1 MASAALSN
9 SFNVTEF
16 VVNQGNG
23 VKGLADLGIEAVP
36 QQYIQPLH
44 ERFDSS
50 ITNPQHSTIPIIDF
64 SNSDDP
70 QVKEAIC
77 EAAANWG
84 FFQIVNHGIPI
95 DILHGLK
102 ASVHRFFDLP
112 VPEKRKYLKDSPS
125 ESVRLA
131 TSFSPRAE
139 QVLEWKDYLMMLY
152 VSEDE
157 ASASWP
163 PECRHEAI
171 EYMKRAE
178 IVIKRLL
185 QVLLDKLNVKEIDKE
200 NEHMLMGAMRLNFNY
215 YPKCPNPELTAGV
228 GRHSDISTIT
238 VLLQDDSGG
247 LFVHREGDITDSW
260 IHVPPV
266 NGALVINV
274 GDVLQIMS
282 NDLYKSV
289 EHRAVPNRN
298 TSRISIPIFV
308 NPEPQ
313 ALIGPL
319 PQVLESGERPIYK
332 QVKYS
337 DYFSHFFSKPHDGKK
352 AIEFAK
358 LHV

>member
-1 MASAALSN
+1 MASALSN

-50 ITNPQHSTIPIIDF
+50 ITNTQHSTIPIIDF

-70 QVKEAIC
+70 LVKEAIC

-163 PECRHEAI
+163 PEC
-171 EYMKRAE
+171 
-178 IVIKRLL
+178 
-185 QVLLDKLNVKEIDKE
+185 
-200 NEHMLMGAMRLNFNY
+200 
-215 YPKCPNPELTAGV
+215 
-228 GRHSDISTIT
+228 
-238 VLLQDDSGG
+238 
-247 LFVHREGDITDSW
+247 
-260 IHVPPV
+260 
-266 NGALVINV
+266 
-274 GDVLQIMS
+274 
-282 NDLYKSV
+282 
-289 EHRAVPNRN
+289 
-298 TSRISIPIFV
+298 SRISIPIFV
-308 NPEPQ
+308 NPEPE

-337 DYFSHFFSKPHDGKK
+337 DYFNHFFSKPHDGKK